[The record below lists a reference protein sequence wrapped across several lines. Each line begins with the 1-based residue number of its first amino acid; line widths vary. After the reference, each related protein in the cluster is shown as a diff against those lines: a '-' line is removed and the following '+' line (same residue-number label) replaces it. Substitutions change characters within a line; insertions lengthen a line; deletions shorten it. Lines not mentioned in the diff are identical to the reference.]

1 MSHLT
6 LNPPSLNENRIQ
18 GLENPIELI
27 RVKNFIQSIFSKN
40 GYNKSPYA
48 AVDLD
53 PWSTW
58 FYVTDSEKKI
68 LSAMRIVE
76 KKPNNFLPIEMGVI
90 YGSNPQKRY
99 VVLEENVA
107 DWNNVAFLRTLMG
120 VKAATINFKMVVEHC
135 LQKNYSKVYGM
146 YHQKLASIERIYLSA
161 GAELSKRFSKPVFF
175 PYDYI
180 DQELVLLNIIEID
193 KTSLQKIHV
202 NLM

>member
-48 AVDLD
+48 SVDLD

-107 DWNNVAFLRTLMG
+107 DWNKQRCIFTHFNGRKSCNNQL
-120 VKAATINFKMVVEHC
+120 
-135 LQKNYSKVYGM
+135 
-146 YHQKLASIERIYLSA
+146 
-161 GAELSKRFSKPVFF
+161 
-175 PYDYI
+175 
-180 DQELVLLNIIEID
+180 
-193 KTSLQKIHV
+193 
-202 NLM
+202 

>member
-18 GLENPIELI
+18 GLENPIELM
-27 RVKNFIQSIFSKN
+27 RVKNFIQSIFSKS

-48 AVDLD
+48 SVDLD

-58 FYVTDSEKKI
+58 FYVTDPENKI

-120 VKAATINFKMVVEHC
+120 GKAATINFKMVVKHC

-175 PYDYI
+175 PEDYI